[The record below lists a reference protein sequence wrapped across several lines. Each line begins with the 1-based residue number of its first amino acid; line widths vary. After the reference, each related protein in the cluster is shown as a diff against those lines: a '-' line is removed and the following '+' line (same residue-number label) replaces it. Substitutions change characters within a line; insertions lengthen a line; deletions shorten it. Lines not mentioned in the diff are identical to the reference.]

1 MRSVLFN
8 WQEFLTILGG
18 QAVFLGAAAYL
29 IKALVSTR
37 LERETEAFKAEL
49 KRNADI
55 EIERL
60 KSSLQI
66 AALEHQVRFSQLH
79 EQRVD
84 VISQLSKEIV
94 EVPAVVREFVVT
106 SQKDKESLKQAME
119 RTAGLNHLIQTS
131 HIILPGPVCILLD
144 ELSTKLW
151 DIIIGIQLYWTTED
165 LAPAMQSEKVKVLR
179 KAVSAFENEIPE
191 LQKKG
196 SL

>member
-1 MRSVLFN
+1 MTP
-8 WQEFLTILGG
+8 ED
-18 QAVFLGAAAYL
+18 L
-29 IKALVSTR
+29 IKALLSTR

-66 AALEHQVRFSQLH
+66 AALEHQVRFSKLH

-94 EVPAVVREFVVT
+94 EVPDVVKEFVLMRP
-106 SQKDKESLKQAME
+106 KDKESLMQARE
-119 RTAGLNHLIQTS
+119 RTAGLDHLIQTNR
-131 HIILPGPVCILLD
+131 IILPGSVCILLD

-151 DIIIGIQLYWTTED
+151 EVIATQVYWTNKD
-165 LAPAMQSEKVKVLR
+165 LAPELQREKVHVLR
-179 KAVSAFENEIPE
+179 RAVSAFENEIPE
-191 LQKKG
+191 LQKRLTVELRKLVAG
-196 SL
+196 ANE